1 MPIPKMELTNEEEN
15 ERARATLTAD
25 RVEVRR
31 RLSKTDRLVKRSHG
45 AGIGVEVKYSSL
57 SSMADLTPPFG
68 RKQRVPRGSGCTQ
81 SALEGNF
88 GALCSSGKAR
98 LESALA
104 AVLSTALANIH
115 HTVEKRE
122 NRARL
127 SCFRRLSR
135 EKQN

>member
-57 SSMADLTPPFG
+57 SSMADLT
-68 RKQRVPRGSGCTQ
+68 
-81 SALEGNF
+81 
-88 GALCSSGKAR
+88 
-98 LESALA
+98 
-104 AVLSTALANIH
+104 
-115 HTVEKRE
+115 
-122 NRARL
+122 RL
-127 SCFRRLSR
+127 SVESKGYLEEADAPNPHWKEILERCVVVARPGLNQLWPLYYPQPSPTSITPSKRGKIGPVCVFRRLSR